1 MSDLDPPTDP
11 HEIRRKRLLYL
22 SQHRGMK
29 EADILIGRF
38 AAAHLP
44 AMDLAQLERFERLL
58 DEEDADL
65 MDWLMGKYPVPDD
78 IQSDVFT
85 LLQQFKL
92 A

>member
-1 MSDLDPPTDP
+1 MTAPDP

-29 EADILIGRF
+29 EADILIGTF
-38 AAAHLP
+38 AARHL
-44 AMDLAQLERFERLL
+44 AGMDLAQLERYERLL

-78 IQSDVFT
+78 VKSDVFD

-92 A
+92 Y

>member
-1 MSDLDPPTDP
+1 MTDVPSSDP
-11 HEIRRKRLLYL
+11 HAIRRKRLLYL

-29 EADILIGRF
+29 EADIFIGGF
-38 AAAHLP
+38 AARHL
-44 AMDLAQLERFERLL
+44 ANMTVAQLERFERLL

-65 MDWLMGKYPVPDD
+65 MDWVMGKQPIPDD
-78 IQSDVFT
+78 VQSDVFD

>member
-1 MSDLDPPTDP
+1 MSQDDPQA
-11 HEIRRKRLLYL
+11 IRRKRLLYL

-38 AAAHLP
+38 AAAQLP
-44 AMDLAQLERFERLL
+44 AMDVAQLDLFERLL

-78 IQSDVFT
+78 IQSNVFT

>member
-1 MSDLDPPTDP
+1 MPDLDP

-29 EADILIGRF
+29 EADILIGTF
-38 AAAHLP
+38 AARHL
-44 AMDLAQLERFERLL
+44 AGMDLAQLERYERLL

-78 IQSDVFT
+78 IKSDVFD

-92 A
+92 V